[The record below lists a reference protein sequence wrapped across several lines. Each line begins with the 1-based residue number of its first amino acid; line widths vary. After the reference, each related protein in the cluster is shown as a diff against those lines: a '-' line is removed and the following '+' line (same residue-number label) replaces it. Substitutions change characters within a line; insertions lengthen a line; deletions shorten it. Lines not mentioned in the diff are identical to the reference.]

1 MVAISGPSGAG
12 KSTMLR
18 ILVGIEAPLQSL
30 EALPTVAADSCDW
43 ISTDIYVPAGTLADA
58 IAWNRSDID
67 RAAVVRA
74 ATRVGLLDESLLPGG
89 LDAPIGEGGDNLSG
103 GQRMRIGVARALLS
117 DRIVFADEPTAKLDS
132 VTAALVHEVLAD
144 IARLRLVV
152 VATHDRRLI
161 QMADRELR
169 LHLRSP
175 DCEAVAA

>member
-1 MVAISGPSGAG
+1 
-12 KSTMLR
+12 
-18 ILVGIEAPLQSL
+18 
-30 EALPTVAADSCDW
+30 
-43 ISTDIYVPAGTLADA
+43 
-58 IAWNRSDID
+58 
-67 RAAVVRA
+67 VRA